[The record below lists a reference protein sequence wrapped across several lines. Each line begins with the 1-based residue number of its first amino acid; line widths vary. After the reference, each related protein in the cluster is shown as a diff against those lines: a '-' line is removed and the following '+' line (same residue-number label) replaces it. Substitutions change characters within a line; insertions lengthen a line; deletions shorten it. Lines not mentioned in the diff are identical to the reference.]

1 MVKGE
6 IIVRLA
12 ATLFFLF
19 ALAGCDRSAEERDR
33 AIAEA
38 QRLRAELIKI
48 KVTLE
53 KIQNERD
60 DLNTNYTITSEELE
74 DAQAEREG
82 LRENLAIISKEL
94 KSTKVKLAPAMQT
107 QDDLEYQIAE
117 LTRQQ
122 NAAIASGQG
131 DQSMIERLANQLEE
145 KDGTISEL
153 EQLNIELQATI
164 QELQNYIEQIEEQF
178 EVEPQEELAEQFDE
192 EVYDQN
198 DI

>member
-1 MVKGE
+1 MVKVE

-12 ATLFFLF
+12 TTLFFLF
-19 ALAGCDRSAEERDR
+19 ALTGCDRSAKERDR
-33 AIAEA
+33 AIAET
-38 QRLRAELIKI
+38 QKLRAELIKI
-48 KVTLE
+48 KVALE

-60 DLNTNYTITSEELE
+60 ELNTNYTITSEELE
-74 DAQAEREG
+74 DAQAERDS
-82 LRENLAIISKEL
+82 LRESLAIISKEL
-94 KSTKVKLAPAMQT
+94 ESTKLKLASAMQT

-122 NAAIASGQG
+122 NAAVASGQG

-164 QELQNYIEQIEEQF
+164 QELQNYMEQMGEQVEE
-178 EVEPQEELAEQFDE
+178 EPQEEFEEQYEE

>member
-33 AIAEA
+33 AIAQA
-38 QRLRAELIKI
+38 QKLRADLVKI
-48 KVTLE
+48 NVTLE

-60 DLNTNYTITSEELE
+60 ELNTNYTITSEELE
-74 DAQAEREG
+74 DTLAERDE
-82 LRENLAIISKEL
+82 LKESLAIISEEL
-94 KSTKVKLAPAMQT
+94 EGTKSKLAAAMQT
-107 QDDLEYQIAE
+107 KDDLEYQISE

-122 NAAIASGQG
+122 HAAIAIEQEGQAT
-131 DQSMIERLANQLEE
+131 IERLSSQLEE
-145 KDGTISEL
+145 KEGTISEL
-153 EQLNIELQATI
+153 EQLNLELQTTI
-164 QELQNYIEQIEEQF
+164 QELQNYIEQMDEQVKQF
-178 EVEPQEELAEQFDE
+178 EE

>member
-12 ATLFFLF
+12 TTLFFLF
-19 ALAGCDRSAEERDR
+19 ALAGCDRSTEERDR
-33 AIAEA
+33 AIAQA
-38 QRLRAELIKI
+38 QGLRAELVKAQ
-48 KVTLE
+48 TALE
-53 KIQNERD
+53 EIQGETDKLRVN
-60 DLNTNYTITSEELE
+60 LTITSEELA
-74 DAQAEREG
+74 DAQTERDE
-82 LRENLAIISKEL
+82 LKENLAVISKEL
-94 KSTKVKLAPAMQT
+94 ESTKLKLASAMQT

-122 NAAIASGQG
+122 NAAITSGQE
-131 DQSMIERLANQLEE
+131 DQSMIERLASQLEE

-153 EQLNIELQATI
+153 ERWNIEMQATI
-164 QELQNYIEQIEEQF
+164 QELQNYIEPVEEQV
-178 EVEPQEELAEQFDE
+178 EEEPQEEFEEQYEE

>member
-12 ATLFFLF
+12 TTLFFLF

-33 AIAEA
+33 AIAQA
-38 QRLRAELIKI
+38 QKLRAELVKI
-48 KVTLE
+48 KVALE

-60 DLNTNYTITSEELE
+60 ELNTNYTITSEELE
-74 DAQAEREG
+74 DALAERDSLKQG
-82 LRENLAIISKEL
+82 LAIISKEFE
-94 KSTKVKLAPAMQT
+94 STKVKLASAMQT
-107 QDDLEYQIAE
+107 QDDLDYQIAE

-122 NAAIASGQG
+122 NTAIASGQG
-131 DQSMIERLANQLEE
+131 DQSMIERLASQLEE
-145 KDGTISEL
+145 KESTISEL
-153 EQLNIELQATI
+153 EQWGTELQATI
-164 QELQNYIEQIEEQF
+164 QELQNYIEQMEDQAEE
-178 EVEPQEELAEQFDE
+178 VPQEEFEEQYGE